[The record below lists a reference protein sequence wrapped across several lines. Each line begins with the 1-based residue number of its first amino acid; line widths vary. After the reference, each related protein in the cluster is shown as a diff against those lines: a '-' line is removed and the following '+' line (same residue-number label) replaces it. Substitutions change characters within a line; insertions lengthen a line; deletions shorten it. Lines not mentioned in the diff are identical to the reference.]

1 MGRLNLSLYGTRDA
15 AQNWSKEYTR
25 TQTSCGFIIGGASP
39 CNFYHPDRDLVL
51 TVHGDD
57 FIVSG
62 PEEELNWLTATLRS
76 RWDVTVSMLGP
87 DTHQSQEVSILNRS
101 IRWTANGLEYEADQR
116 HVRVVLEQLEL
127 QDSKPVTTPF
137 GPQEQGCPRDEGE
150 LLCGAEATKFRAIV
164 ARLNYL
170 AMDRADIQCA
180 TKECAKRMANPG
192 TQTGSY

>member
-1 MGRLNLSLYGTRDA
+1 
-15 AQNWSKEYTR
+15 
-25 TQTSCGFIIGGASP
+25 
-39 CNFYHPDRDLVL
+39 
-51 TVHGDD
+51 
-57 FIVSG
+57 
-62 PEEELNWLTATLRS
+62 
-76 RWDVTVSMLGP
+76 MLGP

-150 LLCGAEATKFRAIV
+150 LLCGAEATKSRAIV

-170 AMDRADIQCA
+170 AMDRADIQYA
-180 TKECAKRMANPG
+180 TKECAKRMANPRDPDWQLLKRVG
-192 TQTGSY
+192 GYLKGAPRAVISQPLAGEGPGDFHLRGQ